1 MRDQKLKRQ
10 KWTKVLQIRNQIEEI
25 SKEIALLTKVIEEGK
40 FDDALVGNDMLRLDH
55 LDSLKSDIQT
65 HITNVEQLLF
75 ERDWVKEKFWRDMFL
90 YREQQDYIAYRDWI
104 SQ

>member
-1 MRDQKLKRQ
+1 
-10 KWTKVLQIRNQIEEI
+10 
-25 SKEIALLTKVIEEGK
+25 
-40 FDDALVGNDMLRLDH
+40 
-55 LDSLKSDIQT
+55 
-65 HITNVEQLLF
+65 VEQLLF